1 VDIPDLLRFVNAQHG
16 TSFELRGYL
25 EGGTRGAWEI
35 AEPNGRRAVLKR
47 GWGEHLGRI
56 RPLLEQLRARGYPAP
71 DIFLGGRTPDGGSYY
86 VQSLVPGSPIDRL
99 TPGLLRQIMAL
110 IELQADLHPDTDQ
123 DQSNYVRNV
132 VFHGESGWP
141 EALRAHSHATAELLT
156 AIERT
161 THPFASTQLPVIDAV
176 HGDLGASNVL
186 AHNGQVTAVIDIAQ
200 VGRGT
205 RIIDLAIL
213 LGQEYE
219 DLDGDLRDDVY
230 ARMMDISGRGTTT
243 ICVAY
248 QIINLVAYAIAK
260 HPPESLPRYVDRGHH
275 MLHDLKRL

>member
-25 EGGTRGAWEI
+25 EGDTRGAWEI
-35 AEPNGRRAVLKR
+35 AEPDARRVVLKR

-71 DIFLGGRTPDGGSYY
+71 DIFLGGRAPDGGSYH
-86 VQSLVPGSPIDRL
+86 VQSLVPGSPVDRL
-99 TPGLLRQIMAL
+99 TPHLLRQIMAL
-110 IELQADLHPDTDQ
+110 IELQADLRPNTDQ
-123 DQSNYVRNV
+123 DWSNYVRNV
-132 VFHGESGWP
+132 VSHGESGWTVS
-141 EALRAHSHATAELLT
+141 LRAHSHATAELLI

-161 THPFASTQLPVIDAV
+161 THPFADTQLPITDAV
-176 HGDLGASNVL
+176 HGDLGAYNVL
-186 AHNGQVTAVIDIAQ
+186 AHNGLVTAVIDIAQ

-205 RIIDLAIL
+205 RVIDLAIL
-213 LGQEYE
+213 LGQEYA
-219 DLDGDLRDDVY
+219 DLDGDLRRGLY
-230 ARMMDISGRGTTT
+230 ARMLDIAGRGATT

-248 QIINLVAYAIAK
+248 QIINLVAYAIAE

-275 MLHDLKRL
+275 MLHDLQRL